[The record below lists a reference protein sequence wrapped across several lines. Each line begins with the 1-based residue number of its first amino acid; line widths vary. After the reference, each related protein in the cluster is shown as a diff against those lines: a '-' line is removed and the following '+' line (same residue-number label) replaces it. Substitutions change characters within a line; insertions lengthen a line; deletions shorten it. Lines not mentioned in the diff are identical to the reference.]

1 MKTTLL
7 LLAILLSGAA
17 MAQLSA
23 KGNTG
28 RAAVRP
34 VEFGYVHASRNDLG
48 IVVSWRTEI
57 ESNSAYFVV
66 QHCTDNVHFSDV
78 AMILP
83 HSKDGNSN
91 LPLEYSYRVDTDG
104 AKEAIGGILI
114 FTLIFSCVLLIGGF
128 NKIHKIRLLS
138 IACLFLFSCTKSATT
153 PGESSSSSKIAFRI
167 KQVDKYSHISYS
179 KVAVLN

>member
-1 MKTTLL
+1 
-7 LLAILLSGAA
+7 

-57 ESNSAYFVV
+57 ESNNAYFVV
-66 QHCTDNVHFSDV
+66 QHSIDGVHFSDV

-91 LPLEYSYRVDTDG
+91 LPLEYSYRVKADG
-104 AKEAIGGILI
+104 AQEAIRGILI
-114 FTLIFSCVLLIGGF
+114 FTVIFGCVLMIGGF
-128 NKIHKIRLLS
+128 TKIHKIRLLS
-138 IACLFLFSCTKSATT
+138 IACLFLFSCTKSSTT
-153 PGESSSSSKIAFRI
+153 PGDNSSSSKIAFRI

-179 KVAVLN
+179 EIAMLN